1 MSLAIETTKVSADEL
16 LVSAVGEVDVSCAS
30 ELRDAIDAALATD
43 GASKVC
49 VNLSQVPYIDS
60 TGIGVLVGAAHRASE
75 AGLGYAVLEPQR
87 NVRRV
92 LDMLGISAELGL
104 DDPAAQ

>member
-1 MSLAIETTKVSADEL
+1 MALTIETTALDEGGL

-43 GASKVC
+43 GVASVT
-49 VNLSQVPYIDS
+49 VDLSQVPYIDS
-60 TGIGVLVGAAHRASE
+60 TGIGVLVGSAHRAAE
-75 AGLGYAVLEPQR
+75 ASCGFAVEGPQR

-104 DDPAAQ
+104 SEPEA